1 MRRSPIPGLV
11 LADGWLAPFER
22 EIKGRMRLYDAQLER
37 ICRRHG
43 SLMDFAHA
51 YTRMGFNRD
60 EVTGEWVYREW
71 APGARALYLIGD
83 FNFWNREA
91 NPMQRDANGVWEIHL
106 APDALKHGQHVKV
119 HVVGADNAHHDRMP
133 AWIRY
138 TEQDTA
144 TFDYSGVIWEPA
156 EPYKWKN
163 TRWNPANV
171 KTPFIYETHV
181 GMAGEE
187 GRIHSYRE
195 FADHV
200 LPRVARLGYNVVQI
214 MAIQEHPYYG
224 SFGYHVSSFFAPC
237 NRFGSPEDLK
247 YLIDTA
253 HGLGIAVLLDVVHS
267 HAVKNMAEGLNNFD
281 GSGGQYFC
289 AGERDSMHPDWDSC
303 LFDYGKE
310 EVLQFLL
317 SNLRWW
323 LEEFHFD
330 GFRFDG
336 VTSMLYLHHGHE
348 PFTDLGCYFNTQVN
362 LSAVTYL
369 QLAATL
375 VQQVRPGAFA
385 IAEDMSG
392 MPGLCRPVDEGGFG
406 FTHRLAMGLPD
417 YWIKL
422 LKEKKDEEWSV
433 GDIWYTLINRRYGE
447 ANIAYAESHDQAL
460 VGDKTIAFRLMDA
473 EMYTHMSCDLPS
485 VIIDRGMA
493 LHKMIRLATL
503 AAGGEGWLN
512 FMGNEFGHPEWIDFP
527 REGNGNSYQYCRRQ
541 WSLVDNKLLRYRF
554 LNEFD
559 RAMVELAKR
568 RDLLASAPARP
579 LNMDEENQVMAFER
593 GGLLFVFNW
602 SGTRAIPDYK
612 MPAPKAGEWKVVL
625 DSDDARFGGFA
636 RQDQAVHH
644 FTDKTQQLSLYLLPR
659 TVLVLAPAFQGGRP
673 F

>member
-11 LADGWLAPFER
+11 LADGWLAPYER
-22 EIKGRMRLYDAQLER
+22 EIKARMRLYDGQLQR
-37 ICRRHG
+37 ICRRYG
-43 SLMDFAHA
+43 SLLECANG

-60 EVTGEWVYREW
+60 AATGEWVYREW

-83 FNFWNREA
+83 FNVWNRSSHA
-91 NPMQRDANGVWEIHL
+91 LTFGKDGVWEIRL
-106 APDALKHGQHVKV
+106 PSDALAHGQHVKV
-119 HVVGADNAHHDRMP
+119 HVIGADNVAKDRMP

-138 TEQDTA
+138 TEQDPA
-144 TFDYSGVIWEPA
+144 TFDYSGIIWEPQ
-156 EPYKWKN
+156 EQYKWKN
-163 TRWNPANV
+163 TRWNPANIKV
-171 KTPFIYETHV
+171 PFIYETHV

-187 GRIHSYRE
+187 ERIHSYRE
-195 FADHV
+195 FADNV
-200 LPRVARLGYNVVQI
+200 LPRIKKLGYNVVQI
-214 MAIQEHPYYG
+214 MAVQEHPYYG

-237 NRFGSPEDLK
+237 NRFGTPEDLK

-253 HGLGIAVLLDVVHS
+253 HGMGIAVLLDVVHS
-267 HAVKNMAEGLNNFD
+267 HAVKNEAEGLNNFD
-281 GSGGQYFC
+281 GSGGQYFN
-289 AGERDSMHPDWDSC
+289 AGERDSRHPDWDSC
-303 LFDYGKE
+303 LFDYGRP
-310 EVLQFLL
+310 EVIEFLL

-323 LEEFHFD
+323 LEEFRFD

-348 PFTDLGCYFNTQVN
+348 PFTDLGCYFNTMVN
-362 LSAVTYL
+362 LDAVTYL

-473 EMYTHMSCDLPS
+473 EMYTHMSCDTPS
-485 VIIDRGMA
+485 MVIDRGMA
-493 LHKMIRLATL
+493 LHKMIRLATM

-527 REGNGNSYQYCRRQ
+527 REGNNNSYKYCRRQ
-541 WSLVDNKLLRYRF
+541 WSLVDNELLRYRY
-554 LNEFD
+554 LNDFD
-559 RAMVELAKR
+559 RAMVKLAQET
-568 RDLLASAPARP
+568 DLLAMPPARP
-579 LNMDEENQVMAFER
+579 LNMDEKNQVMAFER
-593 GGLLFVFNW
+593 ADLVFIFNW
-602 SGTRAIPDYK
+602 SGTAAIPDYK
-612 MPAPKAGEWKVVL
+612 LPAPSHGEWRVVL
-625 DSDDARFGGFA
+625 DSDALNFGGFG
-636 RQDQAVHH
+636 RLDNSITH
-644 FTDKTQQLSLYLLPR
+644 FTDKLQNLSLYLLPR
-659 TVLVLAPAFQGGRP
+659 TVLVLARAYRGGRR